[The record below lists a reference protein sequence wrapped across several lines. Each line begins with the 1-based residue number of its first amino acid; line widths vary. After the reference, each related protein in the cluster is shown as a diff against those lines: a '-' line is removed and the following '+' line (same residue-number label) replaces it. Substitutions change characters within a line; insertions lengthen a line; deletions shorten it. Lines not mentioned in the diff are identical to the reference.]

1 MGKRDIVV
9 FALRTLLSKIGSKG
23 RVPVTDI
30 LGCVVKGV
38 AQVSRATLFH
48 VWITILELPGLVSRG
63 RQPSISQ

>member
-1 MGKRDIVV
+1 MRKCDIVV
-9 FALRTLLSKIGSKG
+9 FALCAFLGKISGKV
-23 RVPVTDI
+23 RVPVADTF
-30 LGCVVKGV
+30 GCVVKGV